1 MSLPAVVMIGA
12 ARLVAP
18 LFNVATPGRLCYQ
31 YGMPCGDRGRHAGD
45 GPCGGRRLGRWQP
58 VRPGW
63 LREMFTTKSNPAVAR
78 SIIERAGHLPR
89 AIGEKVLLDA
99 VR

>member
-1 MSLPAVVMIGA
+1 
-12 ARLVAP
+12 
-18 LFNVATPGRLCYQ
+18 
-31 YGMPCGDRGRHAGD
+31 
-45 GPCGGRRLGRWQP
+45 
-58 VRPGW
+58 
-63 LREMFTTKSNPAVAR
+63 MFTTKSNPAVAR